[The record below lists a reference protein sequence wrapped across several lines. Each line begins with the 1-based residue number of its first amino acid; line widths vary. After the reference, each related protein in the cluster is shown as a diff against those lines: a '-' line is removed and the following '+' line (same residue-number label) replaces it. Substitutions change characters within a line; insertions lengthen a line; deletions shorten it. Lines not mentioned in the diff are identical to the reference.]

1 MTTFVGRYD
10 RQLDPKGRLALPASI
25 RQKFESQA
33 FLTIGENGCL
43 EAYTPEDHDQMAQD
57 LRDKERRREV
67 DRNFVRT
74 KSAKTFEVPI
84 DAQGRVLIDSTLREY
99 AGLELGSR
107 VAVIGVYDRVE
118 IWNAERFDA
127 IAARSSAEWAV
138 TGPTAG
144 RADAEP
150 PTAPGEPDRPSP
162 HTTHTQREGGTRT
175 RRARGTDSAF
185 AHPEPP
191 GRQDGKPQLRPLPSR
206 QPGETSRRQL
216 PTGGLPM
223 SEPAGSHPVTRA

>member
-10 RQLDPKGRLALPASI
+10 RQLDPKGRLALPASF

-74 KSAKTFEVPI
+74 KSAKTFEMPI
-84 DAQGRVLIDSTLREY
+84 DAQGRVLIDSKLREF

-118 IWNAERFDA
+118 IWNAERFDD
-127 IAARSSAEWAV
+127 IAARSSAEWA
-138 TGPTAG
+138 GEP
-144 RADAEP
+144 DCPSPPPEP
-150 PTAPGEPDRPSP
+150 PTTTR
-162 HTTHTQREGGTRT
+162 THTHREGGKRT

-185 AHPEPP
+185 AHPEPS
-191 GRQDGKPQLRPLPSR
+191 GRQDGQPQLRPLPSR
-206 QPGETSRRQL
+206 QPGEKSWRQL

>member
-10 RQLDPKGRLALPASI
+10 RQLDPKGRLALPASF

-74 KSAKTFEVPI
+74 KSAKTFEMPI
-84 DAQGRVLIDSTLREY
+84 DAQGRVLIDSKLREF

-127 IAARSSAEWAV
+127 STPAAAPSGPRLARRLGGPTLPDGTRHGRPAERATSHHTTDKQPPAHTEKEEEDATSPWHRQCVRSSAAFRPARWKA
-138 TGPTAG
+138 PT
-144 RADAEP
+144 P
-150 PTAPGEPDRPSP
+150 PASLC
-162 HTTHTQREGGTRT
+162 Q
-175 RRARGTDSAF
+175 
-185 AHPEPP
+185 P
-191 GRQDGKPQLRPLPSR
+191 GRH
-206 QPGETSRRQL
+206 PGGQRW
-216 PTGGLPM
+216 PGGC
-223 SEPAGSHPVTRA
+223 R

>member
-1 MTTFVGRYD
+1 MTTFVGRFD

-84 DAQGRVLIDSTLREY
+84 DAQGRVLIDSKLREF
-99 AGLELGSR
+99 AGLGLGSR
-107 VAVIGVYDRVE
+107 VAVIGVYDRIE
-118 IWNAERFDA
+118 IWNAERFDD
-127 IAARSSAEWAV
+127 IDARSSAEWAE
-138 TGPTAG
+138 TGPTTG
-144 RADAEP
+144 RADSG
-150 PTAPGEPDRPSP
+150 PTTGRADTSSSGSGPD
-162 HTTHTQREGGTRT
+162 
-175 RRARGTDSAF
+175 
-185 AHPEPP
+185 
-191 GRQDGKPQLRPLPSR
+191 
-206 QPGETSRRQL
+206 
-216 PTGGLPM
+216 
-223 SEPAGSHPVTRA
+223 

>member
-84 DAQGRVLIDSTLREY
+84 DAQGRVLIDSKLREF
-99 AGLELGSR
+99 AGLGLGSR
-107 VAVIGVYDRVE
+107 VAVIGVYDRIE
-118 IWNAERFDA
+118 IWNAERFDD
-127 IAARSSAEWAV
+127 IDARSSAEWAEIGPTAGRAD

-144 RADAEP
+144 RAGIG
-150 PTAPGEPDRPSP
+150 PTAGRAGTSSSGEP
-162 HTTHTQREGGTRT
+162 G
-175 RRARGTDSAF
+175 
-185 AHPEPP
+185 
-191 GRQDGKPQLRPLPSR
+191 
-206 QPGETSRRQL
+206 
-216 PTGGLPM
+216 
-223 SEPAGSHPVTRA
+223 